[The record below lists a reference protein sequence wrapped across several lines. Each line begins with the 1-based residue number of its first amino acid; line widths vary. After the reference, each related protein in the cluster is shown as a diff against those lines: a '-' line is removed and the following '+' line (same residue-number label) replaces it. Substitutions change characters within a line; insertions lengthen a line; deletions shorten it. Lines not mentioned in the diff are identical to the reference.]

1 LIVLVAIPIITP
13 AIPPFIG
20 YLICVTADD
29 FLGVSD
35 KFCGQPSN
43 GRDTLWIPE
52 LSETPIII
60 HGLRL
65 LGGLISLV
73 TYVPALRSA
82 LFICVFEII
91 PSLTFFKDTS
101 SQFLDE
107 VGGNHNNIRYRAQP
121 DVTLRKYKEF
131 QLLISMFNDI
141 YQTNFFVNVMACGV
155 FIIVS
160 SGFFLISTHHVD
172 NLPVVTL
179 LLLPITLT
187 AYAIVILIFSL
198 ASKVWSNSLE
208 FKSAWTRNHQ
218 MGNKWSSLSRK
229 EQKSIQ
235 NLKIKVGAC
244 NFIEK
249 NTPFILVSF
258 CIEQTVSLL
267 LVKG

>member
-20 YLICVTADD
+20 YFICVTVDD
-29 FLGVSD
+29 FLGDSD

-43 GRDTLWIPE
+43 GGDTLCIPE

-60 HGLRL
+60 HGLRF

-73 TYVPALRSA
+73 TYVPVLRSA
-82 LFICVFEII
+82 LFICIFEII
-91 PSLTFFKDTS
+91 PSLTFFKGTS

-107 VGGNHNNIRYRAQP
+107 VGGNHNNIRYRAQS
-121 DVTLRKYKEF
+121 DLTLRKYKEF

-172 NLPVVTL
+172 NLSVVTL

-187 AYAIVILIFSL
+187 EYAIVIIIFSL
-198 ASKVWSNSLE
+198 ASKVWTNSIE
-208 FKSAWTRNHQ
+208 FKLAWTRNHQ
-218 MGNKWSSLSRK
+218 MGNKRSLSRK

-235 NLKIKVGAC
+235 NLKIKVGAS
-244 NFIEK
+244 NFIER

-267 LVKG
+267 LVNG

>member
-1 LIVLVAIPIITP
+1 
-13 AIPPFIG
+13 
-20 YLICVTADD
+20 
-29 FLGVSD
+29 
-35 KFCGQPSN
+35 
-43 GRDTLWIPE
+43 LWIPE
-52 LSETPIII
+52 LIETPVII
-60 HGLRL
+60 HGLRF

-91 PSLTFFKDTS
+91 PSLAFFKDTS

-107 VGGNHNNIRYRAQP
+107 VGGNHNIHYRAQS

-160 SGFFLISTHHVD
+160 SGFFLISTRHVD
-172 NLPVVTL
+172 NLSVLTL

-187 AYAIVILIFSL
+187 EYAIVILIFSL
-198 ASKVWSNSLE
+198 ASKVWTNSME
-208 FKSAWTRNHQ
+208 FKLALTRNHQ
-218 MGNKWSSLSRK
+218 MGNKRSFSRK

-235 NLKIKVGAC
+235 NLKIKVGAS
-244 NFIEK
+244 NFIER